1 MFKYTKNS
9 LKKIETI
16 FQELGYTIRYE
27 KGNVQSGYCMVE
39 DRKIAVI
46 NKFFDVEGRINT
58 LLDIIASI
66 NVDETRL
73 EEKSLDFYKK
83 LKKLN
88 NIEDTA
94 SEEESSIEEE
104 KEASEKEE
112 IITEEGEVEA
122 AETSIEEKTS

>member
-1 MFKYTKNS
+1 MFKYTKTS

-27 KGNVQSGYCMVE
+27 KGNFQSGYCMVE
-39 DRKIAVI
+39 DRQIAVI

-73 EEKSLDFYKK
+73 EEKTLDFYKK

-94 SEEESSIEEE
+94 SEEE
-104 KEASEKEE
+104 
-112 IITEEGEVEA
+112 TEETPENEETEIVETE
-122 AETSIEEKTS
+122 ETPVEEKTPQD

>member
-27 KGNVQSGYCMVE
+27 KGNFQSGYCMVE